1 MKIKHLLF
9 AAALA
14 GSVPAFAAT
23 YYVTP
28 EGAGDKTGADWEN
41 AMGTAEFVAQAKL
54 NADGDIY
61 NLAGGVYTPSEPF
74 GFKKATYAIIN
85 GSVKDG
91 RTVLSGGYDG
101 ENGGSETVRR
111 SLIRFQTNTGAGN
124 VTKPAVIND
133 VDFTAVYTSINSDP
147 TADTSDTP
155 IAGAG
160 ALYVDN
166 SGCVAVNRC
175 NFYGNTAAGSMG
187 GPATHARRSGVTFT
201 DCVFSDNSAVSRA
214 GAVRLSSDNGSKG
227 IIVFEN
233 CVFKNNKIDDIYGG
247 AVFMSHG
254 KSATF
259 INTIFAGNECAA
271 DGAAVYLNSS
281 SAHPCAGTFVSCTIA
296 GNKSTGEAQDGQIVS
311 TQYADIHM
319 VNTVVVSKNDNTADL
334 FFKSGAAQAKFSF
347 VSGGYN
353 YVGTVVDNVTDSTE
367 DRITWLDTDRHGD
380 DCTYSSIFG
389 NNVIGV
395 DNILNATT
403 IIEGATGA
411 QLTGATA
418 EWGLPAD
425 ADITKDIFGNERVEG
440 VSVGAYAETEVH
452 IPTGIEDVAADGKQA
467 LVSLGNGAYTIAGA
481 TSVEAYSVMGCRV
494 ATVAGDTVDLS
505 AAAPG
510 MYILKA
516 GNKVFKVI
524 K

>member
-28 EGAGDKTGADWEN
+28 EGAGDKTGADWDN
-41 AMGTAEFVAQAKL
+41 AMGTAELIAQAKL

-74 GFKKATYAIIN
+74 GFMKTTYAIIN

-101 ENGGSETVRR
+101 ENGGSETVLR
-111 SLIRFQTNTGAGN
+111 SLIRIQTNTGAGN
-124 VTKPAVIND
+124 ETKPTVIND
-133 VDFTAVYTSINSDP
+133 VDFTAVYTNIASDP
-147 TADTSDTP
+147 STDNQTTP
-155 IAGAG
+155 VAGAG
-160 ALYVDN
+160 ALYIDN
-166 SGCVAVNRC
+166 SGCVTVNRC
-175 NFYGNTAAGSMG
+175 NFYGNTAAGAMG
-187 GPATHARRSGVTFT
+187 GAAAHAHRSGVTFN
-201 DCVFSDNSAVSRA
+201 DCVFSDNTATARG
-214 GAVRLSSDNGSKG
+214 GAVRLRSDGGTKG
-227 IIVFEN
+227 IATFVN
-233 CVFKNNKIDDIYGG
+233 CVFKNNKNSGGLGG
-247 AVFMSHG
+247 AVFQSHG

-259 INTIFAGNECAA
+259 INTVFAGNESASR
-271 DGAAVYLNSS
+271 GAAVMLNSS
-281 SAHPCAGTFVSCTIA
+281 SANPCAGTFVSCTIA
-296 GNKSTGEAQDGQIVS
+296 GNNTTGEAQDGQIVS
-311 TQYADIHM
+311 TQSANIHM

-334 FFKSGAAQAKFSF
+334 FFESGASSDKFSF

-353 YVGTVVDNVTDSTE
+353 YVGTVVDNVTNSAE

-389 NNVIGV
+389 NNTIGV

-411 QLTGATA
+411 QLTEATA

-425 ADITKDIFGNERVEG
+425 ADITKDILGNERVEG
-440 VSVGAYAETEVH
+440 VSVGAYAETEVQ
-452 IPTGIEDVAADGKQA
+452 IPTGIEDVTADGNQA
-467 LVSLGNGAYTIAGA
+467 LVSLGNGVYTVAGA
-481 TSVEAYSVMGCRV
+481 TSVEAYNVMGIRV
-494 ATVAGDTVDLS
+494 AAVAGDTVDLS
-505 AAAPG
+505 VAAPG

-516 GNKVFKVI
+516 GKKAFKVI